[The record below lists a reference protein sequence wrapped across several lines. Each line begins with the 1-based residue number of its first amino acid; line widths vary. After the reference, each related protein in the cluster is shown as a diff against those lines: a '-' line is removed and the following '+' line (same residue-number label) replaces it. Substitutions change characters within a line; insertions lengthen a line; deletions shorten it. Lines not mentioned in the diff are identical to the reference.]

1 MKYLRAPTPNFSEL
15 FRKADVPAKLGLILS
30 SCFGIGLIPVAQGT
44 FGALAGILLAIAVAH
59 LHPLAGAYVLF
70 FFTLLAIWASE
81 RSSRSLG
88 KSDPAEVVIDETAG
102 QLLTLF
108 LLPATGFNL
117 CLGFLLF
124 RLFDILKPYPIRRL
138 ERIGGGPGI
147 VLDDLL
153 AGIYANLCIRLVT
166 LVFLYLGWR

>member
-1 MKYLRAPTPNFSEL
+1 MSYLRPPTPNFAEL
-15 FRKADVPAKLGLILS
+15 FRKTDVPAKLGLVLS

-44 FGALAGILLAIAVAH
+44 FGTLVGIPLAIALAH
-59 LHPLAGAYVLF
+59 LPPLAGAYVLF
-70 FFTLLAIWASE
+70 FFILLAIWASE
-81 RSSRSLG
+81 
-88 KSDPAEVVIDETAG
+88 KSARALEKGDPAEVVIDETAG
-102 QLLTLF
+102 LLLTLY

-138 ERIGGGPGI
+138 ERIGGGPGV

-153 AGIYANLCIRLVT
+153 AGVYANICIRVLT
-166 LVFLYLGWR
+166 LIFL

>member
-1 MKYLRAPTPNFSEL
+1 MKYLRPATPNFLEL
-15 FRKADVPAKLGLILS
+15 FKKAGSLDKLALILS

-44 FGALAGILLAIAVAH
+44 FATLATLPLAMALAHLGPVA
-59 LHPLAGAYVLF
+59 GGYVLF
-70 FFTLLAIWASE
+70 FFILLAIWASSGSARALE
-81 RSSRSLG
+81 RE
-88 KSDPAEVVIDETAG
+88 DPAEVVIDEAAG
-102 QLLTLF
+102 LLLTLF

-117 CLGFLLF
+117 CLGFVLF

-138 ERIGGGPGI
+138 EKLGGGAGI

-166 LVFLYLGWR
+166 LVFL